1 MHPLH
6 YLQPACKPDSVRFNL
21 LLKEAETVSIIYL
34 VPTSLSGSHDLPP
47 DIGRAALSAG
57 IHGLSTHDVYG
68 FLRHH
73 RNRWALTPPFH
84 PYPTLVRR
92 SFSVTLIYP
101 HGYLPVKK
109 HGALCCPDFPLQYS
123 GKSRI
128 RERWNGLLLCKVSN
142 YRQYVKISYFYEL
155 SVLYIYKRKSTG
167 KV

>member
-68 FLRHH
+68 FLCHH

-101 HGYLPVKK
+101 HGYLPVKNMVLFVV
-109 HGALCCPDFPLQYS
+109 GLSSQYS
-123 GKSRI
+123 GKSRMRSDGTACCSAKLVI
-128 RERWNGLLLCKVSN
+128 
-142 YRQYVKISYFYEL
+142 
-155 SVLYIYKRKSTG
+155 TG
-167 KV
+167 NM